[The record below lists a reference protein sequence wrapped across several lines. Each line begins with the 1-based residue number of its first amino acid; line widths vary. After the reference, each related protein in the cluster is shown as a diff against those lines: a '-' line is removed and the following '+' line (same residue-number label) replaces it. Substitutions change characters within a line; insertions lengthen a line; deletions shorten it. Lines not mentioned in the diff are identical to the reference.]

1 MVSAQTKLV
10 SAKRRHMTL
19 GLILVYLF
27 VGLFAF
33 ACLYPFLMVISG
45 SLTSRGEAALHGFR
59 LIPRQPT
66 FASYETLFVN
76 STAIVNGYKV
86 TLFVTVVGTFMSLMV
101 NSMMGYVLARK
112 QMKFRRVLNFYV
124 LFTMLFNGGMV
135 PWYIICTRYLHLQ
148 NNIWAMIVPMMA
160 SPWYVFLIRNYFHSI
175 PEELYE
181 SARIDGASDF
191 LIFRKIY
198 LRLATPVL
206 ATVTLFTALGYWNDW
221 WLGLMLIERSELQP
235 LQMLLRTIIANIQFL
250 QTMESSPQVQQL
262 LASIPSDAVRMALV
276 IITTGPIMFLYPF
289 VQRYF
294 VKGIMIGAVKG

>member
-1 MVSAQTKLV
+1 MVSAQTKI
-10 SAKRRHMTL
+10 AAIKRKHMSP

-59 LIPRQPT
+59 LIPRQIT
-66 FASYETLFVN
+66 FAAYETLFVN

-86 TLFVTVVGTFMSLMV
+86 TLFVTVIGTFLSLMV

-112 QMKFRRVLNFYV
+112 QMKFRRILNFYV

>member
-1 MVSAQTKLV
+1 MS
-10 SAKRRHMTL
+10 L
-19 GLILVYLF
+19 GLMLVYAF

-33 ACLYPFLMVISG
+33 VCLYPFLMVISG

-59 LIPRQPT
+59 LIPGDPT
-66 FASYETLFVN
+66 LAAYKTLFVN
-76 STAIVNGYKV
+76 SAAIISGYKV
-86 TLFVTVVGTFMSLMV
+86 TVFVTVVGTFLSLMV

-112 QMKFRRVLNFYV
+112 QMKFRKVLNFYV

-135 PWYIICTRYLHLQ
+135 PWYIVCVRYLGLQ
-148 NNIWAMIVPMMA
+148 DMIWALIIPMLA
-160 SPWYVFLIRNYFHSI
+160 SPWYIFLIRNYFSAI

-250 QTMESSPQVQQL
+250 QTMESSPQVQML

>member
-1 MVSAQTKLV
+1 MLTLKARPVSGR
-10 SAKRRHMTL
+10 KRRISA
-19 GLILVYLF
+19 GLVFVYLF

-45 SLTSRGEAALHGFR
+45 SLTSRGEAALYGFR
-59 LIPRQPT
+59 LIPRAPT
-66 FASYETLFVN
+66 LASYKTLFVN
-76 STAIVNGYKV
+76 SAAIVNGYKV
-86 TLFVTVVGTFMSLMV
+86 TVFVTVVGTFLSLMV

-112 QMKFRRVLNFYV
+112 QMKFRKVLNFYV

-135 PWYIICTRYLHLQ
+135 PWYIVCVRYLGLQ
-148 NNIWAMIVPMMA
+148 DNIWALIVPMLA

-206 ATVTLFTALGYWNDW
+206 ATVTLFIALGYWNDW

-276 IITTGPIMFLYPF
+276 MITTGPILFLYPF

>member
-1 MVSAQTKLV
+1 MSA
-10 SAKRRHMTL
+10 
-19 GLILVYLF
+19 GLAFVYLF

-59 LIPRQPT
+59 LIPREPT
-66 FASYETLFVN
+66 LASYKTLFVN
-76 STAIVNGYKV
+76 STAIINGYKV
-86 TLFVTVVGTFMSLMV
+86 TVFVTVVGTFLSLMV

-124 LFTMLFNGGMV
+124 LFTMLFSGGMV
-135 PWYIICTRYLHLQ
+135 PWYFVCVRYLGLQ
-148 NNIWAMIVPMMA
+148 DNIWALIVPMLA
-160 SPWYVFLIRNYFHSI
+160 SPWYIFLIRNYFHSI

-206 ATVTLFTALGYWNDW
+206 ATVTLFIALGYWNDW
-221 WLGLMLIERSELQP
+221 WLGLMLIDRSELQP

-276 IITTGPIMFLYPF
+276 IITTGPILFLYPF

>member
-1 MVSAQTKLV
+1 MLTVKAQPVSGQ
-10 SAKRRHMTL
+10 RRHMSV
-19 GLILVYLF
+19 GLLLVYVF

-33 ACLYPFLMVISG
+33 ACLYPFLMVVSG

-59 LIPRQPT
+59 LIPRETTLAAYQ
-66 FASYETLFVN
+66 TLFVN
-76 STAIVNGYKV
+76 SAAIISGYKV
-86 TLFVTVVGTFMSLMV
+86 TVFVTVVGTFLSLML

-135 PWYIICTRYLHLQ
+135 PWYIVCVRYLGLQ
-148 NNIWAMIVPMMA
+148 DNIWALIVPMLA
-160 SPWYVFLIRNYFHSI
+160 SPWYIFLIRNYFQSI

-206 ATVTLFTALGYWNDW
+206 ATVTLFIALGYWNDW

-276 IITTGPIMFLYPF
+276 IITTGPILFLYPF

>member
-1 MVSAQTKLV
+1 MLTMKARPVSGQKQRMSAGLV
-10 SAKRRHMTL
+10 F
-19 GLILVYLF
+19 IYLF

-33 ACLYPFLMVISG
+33 ACLYPFLMVVSG
-45 SLTSRGEAALHGFR
+45 SLTSRGEAALYGFR
-59 LIPRQPT
+59 LIPREPT
-66 FASYETLFVN
+66 LASYKTLFVN
-76 STAIVNGYKV
+76 SAAIVNGYKV
-86 TLFVTVVGTFMSLMV
+86 TVFVTVTGTFLSLMV

-112 QMKFRRVLNFYV
+112 QMKFRKVLNFYV

-135 PWYIICTRYLHLQ
+135 PWYIVCVRYLGLQ
-148 NNIWAMIVPMMA
+148 DNIWALIVPMLA
-160 SPWYVFLIRNYFHSI
+160 SPWYVFLIRNYFQSI

-181 SARIDGASDF
+181 SARIDGAPDF

-206 ATVTLFTALGYWNDW
+206 ATVTLFIALGYWNDW

-276 IITTGPIMFLYPF
+276 IITTGPILFLYPF

>member
-1 MVSAQTKLV
+1 MVGAQTKRIK
-10 SAKRRHMTL
+10 SNRKNMSF

-45 SLTSRGEAALHGFR
+45 SLTSRGEAALYGFR
-59 LIPRQPT
+59 LIPRDPT
-66 FASYETLFVN
+66 FAAYETLFVN

-86 TLFVTVVGTFMSLMV
+86 TLFVTVAGTFLSLMV

-160 SPWYVFLIRNYFHSI
+160 SPWYVFLIRNYFNAI

-235 LQMLLRTIIANIQFL
+235 LQMLLRTIISNIQFL